1 LTRRSRAGALTS
13 VALLFGTACIGSSV
27 QQGGGGGDG
36 AGGKTLIRF
45 FIGIEETPALEEEA
59 RQTVLEF
66 EELNPDID
74 VERESISP
82 EDQRTVIQTRLRS
95 NQPPDVF
102 GFDTGPGFAGVLAE
116 ADLLYPLA
124 DAYKKYNW
132 PVYDWAKQRV
142 TYNGVLSGVPG
153 SVEELGV
160 FYNADLFDQLGFK
173 EPKTLD
179 ELERIAEAVKD
190 EGMIPFAFG
199 DQEKWPAG
207 HLFSIATSNLLG
219 PDGLDRVLYDN
230 GRWNSPDVVK
240 AIDIMFRDFV
250 EKGYY
255 PPDVNAITYE
265 DANALF
271 YGGKAAMVPTGTW
284 LVPEIDETVQD
295 FEVGFFPF
303 PSIDGSQVAP
313 PSGVGGGLFVAG
325 NTKHPE
331 AAIKLVDYLQFNR
344 QRVREDL
351 EKFNQ
356 IPPFPP
362 DTSGLEL
369 TPLFRSVL
377 QDLKQAE
384 NPDDF
389 GYNID
394 VLAPQNFNTVMFD
407 GFQEVLGGERT
418 AQEQA
423 DALQEAYQKA
433 KEAGQTLEKP

>member
-1 LTRRSRAGALTS
+1 MYRRSLMGALAT
-13 VALLFGTACIGSSV
+13 VVLVGTACIGSNVEEGGS
-27 QQGGGGGDG
+27 GGGGQ
-36 AGGKTLIRF
+36 AVIRYF
-45 FIGIEETPALEEEA
+45 TGIEETPALEEEA
-59 RQTVLEF
+59 RKTVEAF
-66 EELNPDID
+66 EAQNPDID

-95 NQPPDVF
+95 DEPPDVF

-116 ADLLYPLA
+116 ADLLYPLE
-124 DAYKKYNW
+124 DAYKKYDW

-142 TYNGVLSGVPG
+142 TYDGVLSGVPG
-153 SVEELGV
+153 SVEEIGV
-160 FYNADLFDQLGFK
+160 FYNKDLFDELGFS

-179 ELERIAEAVKD
+179 ELRQIAEGVKD

-207 HLFSIATSNLLG
+207 HLFSIAVSNLYG
-219 PDGLDRVLYDN
+219 PDGLDKLLY
-230 GRWNSPDVVK
+230 GGARWDSPKVVK
-240 AIDIMFRDFV
+240 GIELMFSDFV
-250 EKGYY
+250 DNGYY

-265 DANALF
+265 DANGLF
-271 YGGKAAMVPTGTW
+271 YAGEVAMVPTGTW

-313 PSGVGGGLFVAG
+313 PSGVGGGLFVAA
-325 NTKHPE
+325 NTKEPE
-331 AAIKLVDYLQFNR
+331 AALKLVDYLQFNE

-356 IPPFPP
+356 IPPYPP
-362 DTSGLEL
+362 NTSGLQL
-369 TPLFRSVL
+369 TPLFESVL
-377 QDLKQAE
+377 QDLEQAE
-384 NPDDF
+384 NPDSF

-423 DALQEAYQKA
+423 EALQEAYQKA
-433 KEAGQTLEKP
+433 KEAGLTLEKP

>member
-1 LTRRSRAGALTS
+1 
-13 VALLFGTACIGSSV
+13 
-27 QQGGGGGDG
+27 
-36 AGGKTLIRF
+36 
-45 FIGIEETPALEEEA
+45 
-59 RQTVLEF
+59 
-66 EELNPDID
+66 LNPDID

-219 PDGLDRVLYDN
+219 PDGLDRVLYGN

-271 YGGKAAMVPTGTW
+271 YGGKAGMVPTGTW